1 MQAIDKVLKDLAS
14 QESPNYG
21 ATVRKYGI
29 DCTTLS
35 RRHRGLAYSWAV
47 NIANIKS
54 LLTPQQEKELVDYIN
69 KLSVFGLPSVVS
81 IIWNFAFNI
90 SKKIPGKN

>member
-21 ATVRKYGI
+21 TTIKKYSI
-29 DCTTLS
+29 NRTTLL
-35 RRHRGLAYSWAV
+35 RRHRGLVRSWVV
-47 NIANIKS
+47 NMVNTKS

-69 KLSVFGLPSVVS
+69 KLSVFGLPPVVS
-81 IIWNFAFNI
+81 MIRNFAFEI
-90 SKKIPGKN
+90 GRAHV